1 MNRVETDRLAQICM
15 KLFLGFSGLL
25 LVSIT
30 LVLGYKSIPLLQK
43 VSLCDLLFS
52 SNWAPLKNS
61 FGFAPFILGTLV
73 VTFLAL
79 FIAVPI
85 CILTAIYLS
94 EYASNSVRSIIK
106 PLIDLLAGIPSVVF
120 GLWGISFIVP
130 LVRNSVAPYFG
141 ASTTGYCVLS
151 ASVVLAIM
159 IFPMIISTAEEVL
172 KAVPFHLRETAYA
185 LGATKWQTVKYIVLK
200 DSAVGVLASVIL
212 GFSRAIGETMAVLMV
227 VGNIA
232 KTPTSLFDPAYTL
245 PSLIANN
252 YGEMMSLPLYDS
264 ALMFS
269 ALILLILVGGF
280 SVMARVL
287 QRKIGRI
294 HG

>member
-1 MNRVETDRLAQICM
+1 MNRVETDKLAQKSM
-15 KLFLGFSGLL
+15 KLILGFSCILL
-25 LVSIT
+25 LSIT
-30 LVLGYKSIPLLQK
+30 LVLGYKSVPLLQQ
-43 VSLCDLLFS
+43 VSLIELLFS
-52 SNWAPLKNS
+52 SSWAPLKGS
-61 FGFAPFILGTLV
+61 FGFASFIMGTLV

-79 FIAVPI
+79 LIAVPI

-94 EYASNSVRSIIK
+94 EYASIRVRSITK

-120 GLWGISFIVP
+120 GLWGISLIVP
-130 LVRNSVAPYFG
+130 LVRYNVAPYFG
-141 ASTTGYCVLS
+141 ISTTGYCVLS
-151 ASVVLAIM
+151 ASIVLAIM

-172 KAVPFHLRETAYA
+172 NAVPFHLRETAYA
-185 LGATKWQTVKYIVLK
+185 LGATKWQTVKHIVLK
-200 DSAVGVLASVIL
+200 DSAVGILASVIL

-245 PSLIANN
+245 PALIANN

-280 SVMARVL
+280 SVTARIL
-287 QRKIGRI
+287 QRKIGRMQQ
-294 HG
+294 